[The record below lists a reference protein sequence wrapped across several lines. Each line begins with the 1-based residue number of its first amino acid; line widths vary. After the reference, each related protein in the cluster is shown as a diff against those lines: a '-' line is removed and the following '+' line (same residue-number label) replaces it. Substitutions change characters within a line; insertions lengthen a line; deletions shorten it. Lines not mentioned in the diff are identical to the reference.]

1 MKQNK
6 TIRSIIFFTLLIF
19 SIRISAQTVN
29 TGALTILPNTQMS
42 TVSDF
47 NNLFSG
53 DVINDGEFF
62 IYKYFNN
69 DGLVTFTPGL
79 GGYTR
84 FEGFTSAQKISGA
97 MPSDFYNVLFKNAT
111 TQPAF
116 ELSGTISV
124 AGTADFNKGIVKDD
138 VFGGLMVFEETAT
151 PYNVDNDSHVDG
163 FVRKNGNTAFQY
175 PTGDG
180 GLYRYATISA
190 PNNTTDAFTGKYFL
204 ANSNTLY
211 PHASSAGIISLIDNA
226 EYWTIDKT
234 AGNSDVFLTLSWDT
248 NTTPTTIASAPYDDI
263 HIVRWDTSQ
272 NLWVDEGGVADPATK
287 EVTTVINPLLGYGVF
302 TLARVKNDA
311 ILPCGGRGV
320 AIYNAVS
327 PDDDG
332 INDFF
337 NIDGIEACPK
347 NTVQIFNRWGVKV
360 YETSAYNTYGNVF
373 KGISEGRVT
382 MNQNEKLPTG
392 TYFYNINFLDENGG
406 TRTKKAGYLYL
417 NDK

>member
-1 MKQNK
+1 MKKNK
-6 TIRSIIFFTLLIF
+6 IIIGLSFFTLLISSLKVTAQMVNVGEL
-19 SIRISAQTVN
+19 SILN
-29 TGALTILPNTQMS
+29 NTQIA
-42 TVSDF
+42 TLYDL
-47 NNLFSG
+47 NNITSG
-53 DVINDGEFF
+53 NIVNDGTFF
-62 IYKYFNN
+62 IYKNFNN
-69 DGLVTFTPGL
+69 DGFVSFTSGL
-79 GGYTR
+79 AGNTR
-84 FEGFTSAQKISGA
+84 FEGFTSSQKISGS
-97 MPSDFYNVLFKNAT
+97 MPSEFYNVLFKNAT
-111 TQPAF
+111 IQPAF

-124 AGTADFNKGIVKDD
+124 AGTADFNTGIVKDD
-138 VFGGLMVFEETAT
+138 VFGGLIVFEETGT

-163 FVRKNGNTAFQY
+163 LVRKNGNTAFQY

-204 ANSNTLY
+204 ENSDPLY
-211 PHASSAGIISLIDNA
+211 PHTSSASIISLIDNA

-234 AGNSDVFLTLSWDT
+234 AGNSDVFLTLSWDA

-263 HIVRWDTSQ
+263 HIVRWDTLQ
-272 NLWVDEGGVADPATK
+272 NLWVDEGGVADPTKK

-302 TLARVKNDA
+302 TLARVKNDV

-373 KGISEGRVT
+373 RGISEGRVT
-382 MNQNEKLPTG
+382 VNQNEKLPTG